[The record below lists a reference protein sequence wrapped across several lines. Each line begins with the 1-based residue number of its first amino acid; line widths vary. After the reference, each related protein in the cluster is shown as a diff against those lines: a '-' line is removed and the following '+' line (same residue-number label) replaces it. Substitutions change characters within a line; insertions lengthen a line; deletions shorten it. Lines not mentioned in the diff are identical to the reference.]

1 MKSLGFGFDVFGTL
15 VDPLQMG
22 QLLEQMLGPDCAA
35 TVARV
40 WREKQLEYTFRRGLM
55 GAWQNFT
62 VCTEQALAYAL
73 AASGAE
79 LDYQQRQ
86 RLMAGYEQL
95 VPFAD
100 VVPALRRLQ
109 KTGCAAA
116 AFSNGTAAHVSQILG
131 NAGVLPL
138 LQQVVSV
145 DELQTFK
152 PDPRLYH
159 HLSARLGTEL
169 QQTWLISSNPFDIIG
184 AKHAGIS
191 AAWVRR
197 QASVP
202 FDPWGIEPDLVV
214 RDLNELVDQLP
225 ELILDRS

>member
-1 MKSLGFGFDVFGTL
+1 MKSVGFGFDVFGTL
-15 VDPLQMG
+15 VDPLQMVH
-22 QLLEQMLGPDCAA
+22 LLEQVLGPDCAP

-62 VCTEQALAYAL
+62 VCTEQALSYAL
-73 AASGAE
+73 VASGVE
-79 LDYQQRQ
+79 LDDPQRQ

-95 VPFAD
+95 APFAD
-100 VVPALRRLQ
+100 VVPALQRLQ
-109 KTGCAAA
+109 KTGCATA
-116 AFSNGTAAHVSQILG
+116 AFSNGTAAHVRQILA
-131 NAGVLPL
+131 NAEVLSL

-159 HLSARLGTEL
+159 HLSTRLGTEL
-169 QQTWLISSNPFDIIG
+169 QQTWLISSNPFDVIG
-184 AKHAGIS
+184 AKHAGIR

-197 QASVP
+197 QESAQ

-214 RDLNELVDQLP
+214 SDLNELVDQIS
-225 ELILDRS
+225 ELNLTVD